1 MNTPPP
7 YPLPPE
13 YKYRKL
19 KPRDAIRLLKLSVG
33 NADANDIDCEL
44 IETGIGPDQSEPYEA
59 ISWCWGKE
67 RWDKTIRIHQDGR
80 PFSFKISPNLYSALK
95 AFRRPDSPR
104 TLWIDAICID
114 QENPYEKNHQVPMMA
129 QIYGKATRVCVWLGD
144 GDDKSKLALDF
155 IKKDVLQLWDFDKL
169 CEDTSNAP
177 KWDALISLMNRPWFS
192 RRWVVQEIVL
202 AGQAMLQCGPEYIEW
217 QEFADA
223 VALFVEV
230 ETATHR
236 LSEVMKKHPEFYHIP
251 DFFGDVRSL
260 GATLLVEATSNLFRK
275 TKDGKREPLLSL
287 EYLVS
292 SLSVFDA
299 TEPRDTIFALLAIA
313 KDTSPKA
320 ADEYES
326 VSASPEI
333 QQQLIAWGKRNI
345 AIKAYPV
352 DYERPFIEVFKDFM
366 VFSIRK
372 SDQTTALDI
381 LCRPWAPLID
391 DIDDKIIEKLP
402 SWIPDVHGAAFAM
415 IDRPP
420 AGQSMFRKN
429 ADPLVGLPN
438 TGQRDYRAAG
448 SRVVNLSKLKFTK
461 RKDFYSLYVEGFV
474 LDKVGK
480 VEEASRA
487 GYIPF
492 KWLAPGGWLKM
503 SEPPPEEFWRTLVAD
518 RGPNGR
524 NAPSFYTRA
533 CHESFK
539 RTIWGEPVNTR
550 QLIDEGRCTIVAE
563 FLRRVQ
569 AVIWNR
575 LLMRTGKG
583 RLGLVHETTKEGDLI
598 CILYGC
604 SVPVVLRKF
613 DKTDAQIKEEQVED
627 ELELEKLKREAVDKI
642 QAAYLARLQRIRQK
656 KLKKGK
662 MHPYKVK
669 VDWKRYWN
677 YTRHIAV
684 VALALYLK
692 VWDQLAPESLKLAG
706 FVSFAILLGIFPG
719 VLVWQARRLRLTMGR
734 NMPTWMKRTPKTTGL
749 CQVRRSND
757 CYYQLIGPCYV
768 HGMMNGEAI
777 QFQNDNGVHPEV
789 FDLR

>member
-1 MNTPPP
+1 
-7 YPLPPE
+7 
-13 YKYRKL
+13 
-19 KPRDAIRLLKLSVG
+19 
-33 NADANDIDCEL
+33 
-44 IETGIGPDQSEPYEA
+44 
-59 ISWCWGKE
+59 
-67 RWDKTIRIHQDGR
+67 
-80 PFSFKISPNLYSALK
+80 
-95 AFRRPDSPR
+95 
-104 TLWIDAICID
+104 
-114 QENPYEKNHQVPMMA
+114 
-129 QIYGKATRVCVWLGD
+129 
-144 GDDKSKLALDF
+144 
-155 IKKDVLQLWDFDKL
+155 
-169 CEDTSNAP
+169 
-177 KWDALISLMNRPWFS
+177 
-192 RRWVVQEIVL
+192 
-202 AGQAMLQCGPEYIEW
+202 
-217 QEFADA
+217 
-223 VALFVEV
+223 
-230 ETATHR
+230 
-236 LSEVMKKHPEFYHIP
+236 
-251 DFFGDVRSL
+251 
-260 GATLLVEATSNLFRK
+260 
-275 TKDGKREPLLSL
+275 
-287 EYLVS
+287 
-292 SLSVFDA
+292 
-299 TEPRDTIFALLAIA
+299 
-313 KDTSPKA
+313 
-320 ADEYES
+320 
-326 VSASPEI
+326 
-333 QQQLIAWGKRNI
+333 
-345 AIKAYPV
+345 
-352 DYERPFIEVFKDFM
+352 
-366 VFSIRK
+366 
-372 SDQTTALDI
+372 
-381 LCRPWAPLID
+381 
-391 DIDDKIIEKLP
+391 
-402 SWIPDVHGAAFAM
+402 
-415 IDRPP
+415 
-420 AGQSMFRKN
+420 
-429 ADPLVGLPN
+429 
-438 TGQRDYRAAG
+438 
-448 SRVVNLSKLKFTK
+448 VNLSKLKFTK